1 MLGELHLLG
10 RWIPVE
16 ELALVGLDFLPLF
29 KTRFVE
35 QAFRG
40 SLIGG
45 TEAALDF
52 VFVSAEYNCVNSP
65 EDTFARFAQRPRR
78 WVYVRIAQLEVKL
91 VCRCRLPLDIWWN

>member
-1 MLGELHLLG
+1 M
-10 RWIPVE
+10 
-16 ELALVGLDFLPLF
+16 VGLDFLPLF

-65 EDTFARFAQRPRR
+65 ENIFARFAQRPRR